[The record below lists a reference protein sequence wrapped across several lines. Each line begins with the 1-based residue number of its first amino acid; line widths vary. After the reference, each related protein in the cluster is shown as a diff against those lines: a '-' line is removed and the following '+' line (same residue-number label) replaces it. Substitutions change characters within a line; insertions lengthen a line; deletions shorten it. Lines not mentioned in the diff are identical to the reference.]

1 VKKPSGRVESQA
13 VRDRSVTAAAVTSQA
28 DIAQADIVAIRADVR
43 RAMAWAGQSFMFVFC

>member
-1 VKKPSGRVESQA
+1 
-13 VRDRSVTAAAVTSQA
+13 VRDRSVTAAAVISQA